1 MPIDDKKAKCVKNK
15 RNEQKSKEAD
25 VNIKPQFKDYDYFLP
40 DRKGDIKVC
49 MIGGSESLIYAAVL
63 LKQFRLIKRIHVVDT
78 KDSLAN
84 TVLDVSHID
93 TSPRIKYFKRKHLKQ
108 ALKEINII
116 ALMDETNC
124 NMNLNPVDQFEA
136 VSPYICEMAEQMAQL
151 SSESLVAVFARPVTA
166 TLPVVSEIYKLA
178 GWWDPDR
185 IIGSTMLDR
194 MRMEALTANLLDLN
208 PAFLSV
214 PIVGGADSNTIVP
227 LLSRATP
234 INRFTNTQQDM
245 LLQSLRSADK
255 EMANIEFRGPTLSDG
270 AAVAKLI
277 LALAGGL
284 SGFKSIVT
292 SAYVRSNVLPICRFF
307 TSELQF
313 GPGGIQKN
321 FGLPKMSATEIILV
335 EQTIPFINEYV
346 IMATKAVHTNRHI
359 TLKSKKK
366 TTIEILEDLDK
377 KIKEIEKYGHV
388 TEQRHKKIIGTLILY
403 SVTLYIITAF
413 IFYFCFF
420 PASLYDQIFYIIP
433 LLIFPILIL
442 LTKKMVTWYY
452 KRKISENQ
460 EKLSSMQTE
469 KKNILDEV
477 IEIETYR
484 KAKEILLKFAPDEL
498 RLTPPTYTASS
509 PAKITERSSTPHNMS
524 HASLSGE
531 LRRRVVTSQ
540 NQPLNVQ
547 SGMPAN
553 TGLVPV
559 GMTPTQNPP
568 NTSFQSAP
576 NTPIRSYRTSLP
588 RPILPR
594 QRSYLDRLID
604 YLVGD
609 GPSNRYA
616 LICRH
621 CESHNGM
628 ALKEEFEYFG
638 FRCCYCNFW
647 NPARKQKPFA
657 PKLEYNVTFNSSLPT
672 EANREDVKL
681 QQTESPSPS
690 DTESDI
696 EVLERPTESLDE
708 IERITE
714 SIKDGHGEK

>member
-1 MPIDDKKAKCVKNK
+1 MIGIRYLLKSTEKCILHCLYKNISNMPIDDKKAKCVKNK

-359 TLKSKKK
+359 TLKS
-366 TTIEILEDLDK
+366 
-377 KIKEIEKYGHV
+377 V
-388 TEQRHKKIIGTLILY
+388 
-403 SVTLYIITAF
+403 
-413 IFYFCFF
+413 
-420 PASLYDQIFYIIP
+420 
-433 LLIFPILIL
+433 
-442 LTKKMVTWYY
+442 
-452 KRKISENQ
+452 
-460 EKLSSMQTE
+460 
-469 KKNILDEV
+469 
-477 IEIETYR
+477 
-484 KAKEILLKFAPDEL
+484 
-498 RLTPPTYTASS
+498 
-509 PAKITERSSTPHNMS
+509 
-524 HASLSGE
+524 
-531 LRRRVVTSQ
+531 
-540 NQPLNVQ
+540 
-547 SGMPAN
+547 
-553 TGLVPV
+553 
-559 GMTPTQNPP
+559 
-568 NTSFQSAP
+568 
-576 NTPIRSYRTSLP
+576 
-588 RPILPR
+588 
-594 QRSYLDRLID
+594 
-604 YLVGD
+604 
-609 GPSNRYA
+609 
-616 LICRH
+616 
-621 CESHNGM
+621 
-628 ALKEEFEYFG
+628 
-638 FRCCYCNFW
+638 
-647 NPARKQKPFA
+647 
-657 PKLEYNVTFNSSLPT
+657 
-672 EANREDVKL
+672 
-681 QQTESPSPS
+681 
-690 DTESDI
+690 
-696 EVLERPTESLDE
+696 
-708 IERITE
+708 
-714 SIKDGHGEK
+714 